1 MQTSKKAKTP
11 SAATLEVSIIN
22 PTRKGT
28 NIMKNDTSLV
38 NKSQLTMS
46 SREIAEL
53 VGSRHDKVKQ
63 SIERLAKNKVITL
76 PPLGIYENI
85 NNLGFKIK
93 SEYYIF
99 NGEQGKRDSIIVI
112 AQLCPKYTARIVDR
126 WQELEEA
133 IARSTNKKA
142 TVSPK
147 HIGLAEYRKARAI
160 SMATKSAEVICNRFD
175 NLSKPSQQV
184 IFAKMVNSSV
194 NEELIPL
201 PILENKTFSA
211 SEVGHLLDV
220 SSNMIGRIANKLNL
234 KTEGYGI
241 FVLDKSRSSD
251 KQVET
256 FRYNEKA
263 IDVIKTHLINKE
275 IA

>member
-11 SAATLEVSIIN
+11 SAATLEVQSLIPQQRGI
-22 PTRKGT
+22 KS
-28 NIMKNDTSLV
+28 MKNDTSLV

-53 VGSRHDKVKQ
+53 TNKRHPDVKRDIKNMLEQ
-63 SIERLAKNKVITL
+63 LEIGVSNFAHTYKDVQNKQQTEYLLPKKYIECLLTGYSVPLRMKVI
-76 PPLGIYENI
+76 
-85 NNLGFKIK
+85 
-93 SEYYIF
+93 
-99 NGEQGKRDSIIVI
+99 
-112 AQLCPKYTARIVDR
+112 DR
-126 WQELEEA
+126 MHELEEE
-133 IARSTNKKA
+133 IALENHKKQIIL
-142 TVSPK
+142 PK

-211 SEVGHLLDV
+211 SEVGDLLDV

-263 IDVIKTHLINKE
+263 IDVIKNHLINKE

>member
-1 MQTSKKAKTP
+1 
-11 SAATLEVSIIN
+11 
-22 PTRKGT
+22 
-28 NIMKNDTSLV
+28 MKNDITLV

-46 SREIAEL
+46 SREIADL
-53 VGSRHDKVKQ
+53 VESRHDKVKQ
-63 SIERLAKNKVITL
+63 SIERLAKRGVIDI
-76 PPLGIYENI
+76 PPMGEYLDSLGR
-85 NNLGFKIK
+85 KA
-93 SEYYIF
+93 SEYKLV
-99 NGEQGKRDSIIVI
+99 KRDSYIVV
-112 AQLCPKYTARIVDR
+112 AQLCPEFTAKLVDR

-133 IARSTNKKA
+133 IAWSTDRKP
-142 TVSPK
+142 TVLPK

-175 NLSKPSQQV
+175 NLSKSSQQV

-211 SEVGHLLDV
+211 GEVGDLLGV
-220 SSNMIGRIANKLNL
+220 SSNKIGRIANKLNL
-234 KTEGYGI
+234 KTKDYGI

-263 IDVIKTHLINKE
+263 IDVIKNHLINKE

>member
-1 MQTSKKAKTP
+1 MQMSNKAKTP
-11 SAATLEVSIIN
+11 TSANVEVQSLIPQQRGI
-22 PTRKGT
+22 KS
-28 NIMKNDTSLV
+28 MKNDTSLV

-53 VGSRHDKVKQ
+53 TNKRHPDVKRDIKNMLEQ
-63 SIERLAKNKVITL
+63 LEIGVSNFAHTYKDVQNKQQIEYLLPKKYIECLLTGYSIPLRMKVI
-76 PPLGIYENI
+76 
-85 NNLGFKIK
+85 
-93 SEYYIF
+93 
-99 NGEQGKRDSIIVI
+99 
-112 AQLCPKYTARIVDR
+112 DR
-126 WQELEEA
+126 MHELEEI
-133 IARSTNKKA
+133 IALENHKKQIIL
-142 TVSPK
+142 PK
-147 HIGLAEYRKARAI
+147 HMGLAEYRKARAI
-160 SMATKSAEVICNRFD
+160 SMATKSAEVICNRFN

-194 NEELIPL
+194 NEELIPI

-211 SEVGHLLDV
+211 SEMGDLLGI

-234 KTEGYGI
+234 KTEDYGI

-275 IA
+275 TA

>member
-22 PTRKGT
+22 PTGKGT
-28 NIMKNDTSLV
+28 NILKYDTSLA

-53 VGSRHDKVKQ
+53 TNKRHPDVKRDIKNMLEQ
-63 SIERLAKNKVITL
+63 LEIGVSNFAHTYKDVQNKQQTEYLLPKKYIECLLTGYSVPLRMKVI
-76 PPLGIYENI
+76 
-85 NNLGFKIK
+85 
-93 SEYYIF
+93 
-99 NGEQGKRDSIIVI
+99 
-112 AQLCPKYTARIVDR
+112 DR
-126 WQELEEA
+126 MHELEEA
-133 IARSTNKKA
+133 IAWSTDKKP
-142 TVSPK
+142 TVLPK
-147 HIGLAEYRKARAI
+147 HIGLAEYRKARAMEL
-160 SMATKSAEVICNRFD
+160 SVRALDKMFS
-175 NLSKPSQQV
+175 NLPHLSEQSKQAIYADTINPIAGKNV
-184 IFAKMVNSSV
+184 
-194 NEELIPL
+194 IPL
-201 PILENKTFSA
+201 PKLENKTFSA

-234 KTEGYGI
+234 KTDEYGI

>member
-1 MQTSKKAKTP
+1 MQTSRKAKTP
-11 SAATLEVSIIN
+11 TSANVEVQSLIPQQRGI
-22 PTRKGT
+22 KS
-28 NIMKNDTSLV
+28 MKNDITLV

-46 SREIAEL
+46 SREIADL
-53 VGSRHDKVKQ
+53 VESRHDKVKQ
-63 SIERLAKNKVITL
+63 SIERLAKRGVIDI
-76 PPLGIYENI
+76 PPMGEYLDSLGR
-85 NNLGFKIK
+85 KA
-93 SEYYIF
+93 SEYKLV
-99 NGEQGKRDSIIVI
+99 KRDSYIVV
-112 AQLCPKYTARIVDR
+112 AQLCPEFTAKLVDR

-133 IARSTNKKA
+133 IAWSTDRKP
-142 TVSPK
+142 TVLPK

-175 NLSKPSQQV
+175 NLSKSSQQV

-211 SEVGHLLDV
+211 GEVGDLLGV
-220 SSNMIGRIANKLNL
+220 SSNKIGRIANKLNL
-234 KTEGYGI
+234 KTKDYGI

-263 IDVIKTHLINKE
+263 IDVIKNHLINKE

>member
-1 MQTSKKAKTP
+1 MQTSRKAKTP
-11 SAATLEVSIIN
+11 TSANVEVSIIN
-22 PTRKGT
+22 PNPKGT

-53 VGSRHDKVKQ
+53 TNKRHPDVKRDIKNMLEQ
-63 SIERLAKNKVITL
+63 LEIGVSNFAHTYKDVQNKQQTEYLLPKKYIECLLTGYSVPLRMKVI
-76 PPLGIYENI
+76 
-85 NNLGFKIK
+85 
-93 SEYYIF
+93 
-99 NGEQGKRDSIIVI
+99 
-112 AQLCPKYTARIVDR
+112 DR
-126 WQELEEA
+126 MHELEEA
-133 IARSTNKKA
+133 IAWSTDRKP
-142 TVSPK
+142 TVLPK

-160 SMATKSAEVICNRFD
+160 SMATKSAEVICNRFN

-194 NEELIPL
+194 NEELIPM

-211 SEVGHLLDV
+211 SDVGNMLNI
-220 SSNMIGRIANKLNL
+220 SSNMIGRIANRLNL
-234 KTEGYGI
+234 KTGEYGI

-263 IDVIKTHLINKE
+263 IDVIKNHLINKE